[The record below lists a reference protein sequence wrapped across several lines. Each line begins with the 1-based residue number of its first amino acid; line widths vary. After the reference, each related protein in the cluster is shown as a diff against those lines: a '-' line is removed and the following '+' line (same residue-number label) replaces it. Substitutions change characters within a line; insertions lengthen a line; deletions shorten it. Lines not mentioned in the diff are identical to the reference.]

1 MRGGWLGRRVVG
13 MYWRVMN
20 EACEYLFC
28 GIMRNTTS
36 TTGWADPLSI
46 SLATGYPQWGKR

>member
-1 MRGGWLGRRVVG
+1 
-13 MYWRVMN
+13 MN

-28 GIMRNTTS
+28 DIMRDATS

-46 SLATGYPQWGKR
+46 SLATVDPQWENGRALFWALDSSIINAPNF